1 MKLIKPNYKID
12 DTIQT
17 IVGMDSLLSGVIHA
31 GGSIRLEGAYS
42 GEINSQGTVFV
53 GLKSSVKGNIHA
65 MRVVVAGDVQGDID
79 VVESIDILS
88 TGKISGDI
96 RGKKLTIDEGA
107 TFQGNVN
114 MDLITPAKVQKSP
127 KA

>member
-12 DTIQT
+12 ETIQT
-17 IVGMDSLLSGVIHA
+17 IVGMDSLLTGVIHA
-31 GGSIRLEGAYS
+31 GGSIRLEGSYS

-53 GLKSSVKGNIHA
+53 GFKSVVKGNIHA
-65 MRVVVAGDVQGDID
+65 MRVVVAGEVEGDID

-107 TFQGNVN
+107 TFEGNVN
-114 MDLITPAKVQKSP
+114 MDLISPAKVQRTP

>member
-12 DTIQT
+12 ETIQT
-17 IVGMDSLLSGVIHA
+17 IVGMDSLLTGVIHA
-31 GGSIRLEGAYS
+31 GGSIRLEGGYT

-53 GLKSSVKGNIHA
+53 GFKSVVKGNIHA
-65 MRVVVAGDVQGDID
+65 MRVVVAGEVEGNVD

-88 TGKISGDI
+88 AGKITGDI
-96 RGKKLTIDEGA
+96 RGKKLTIEEGA
-107 TFQGNVN
+107 TFEGNVN
-114 MDLITPAKVQKSP
+114 MDLIAPAKVA